1 MANNLLMTI
10 SKYPIRAYNA
20 YAPIV
25 SIELEM
31 GRIKKHTTHKAIETI
46 IADVNVSWLVTIFFW
61 IILAKV
67 FAYIPSIILFLE
79 IN

>member
-1 MANNLLMTI
+1 MTI

-46 IADVNVSWLVTIFFW
+46 MADVNVS
-61 IILAKV
+61 
-67 FAYIPSIILFLE
+67 
-79 IN
+79 

>member
-1 MANNLLMTI
+1 
-10 SKYPIRAYNA
+10 
-20 YAPIV
+20 
-25 SIELEM
+25 M

-46 IADVNVSWLVTIFFW
+46 MADVNVSWLVTIFFW